1 MEKKEKEGSKEVADN
16 KTPRKVIVKTMTVEK
31 SVNKVFDFFHDMKN
45 LEIGGAIRALQ
56 QKGEQ
61 DGGGWWTFEHNIA
74 GKSKMKNISIS
85 SQYGILDHIFIG
97 GGLEWHVFVRIIPN
111 QSGSTTTW
119 TFIRPDGLDEKQFEE
134 QLKMY
139 DIEINNWQKALESS
153 N

>member
-1 MEKKEKEGSKEVADN
+1 
-16 KTPRKVIVKTMTVEK
+16 
-31 SVNKVFDFFHDMKN
+31 
-45 LEIGGAIRALQ
+45 
-56 QKGEQ
+56 
-61 DGGGWWTFEHNIA
+61 
-74 GKSKMKNISIS
+74 MKNISIS